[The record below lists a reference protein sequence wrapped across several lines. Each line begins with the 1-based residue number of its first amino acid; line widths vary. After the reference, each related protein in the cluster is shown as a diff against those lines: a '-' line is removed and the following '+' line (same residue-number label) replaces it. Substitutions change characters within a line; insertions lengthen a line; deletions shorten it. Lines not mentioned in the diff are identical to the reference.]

1 MALSGGDSLPR
12 FGLRRFLRGRLCYGA
27 RFPVRCPAF
36 AGSLFQ
42 HGLHAVFRPPCSAGG
57 GIFDPVAAVVVGLTA
72 LGNIP
77 ELAPQALRSIVQ
89 PTVDKFPGRGFDL
102 FL

>member
-1 MALSGGDSLPR
+1 ML
-12 FGLRRFLRGRLCYGA
+12 LRQLCRGFPGCGRIFNGVRLTI
-27 RFPVRCPAF
+27 RCPAF

-42 HGLHAVFRPPCSAGG
+42 HGLHAVFRPPCSTGG

-89 PTVDKFPGRGFDL
+89 PTVDKFLGRGFDL